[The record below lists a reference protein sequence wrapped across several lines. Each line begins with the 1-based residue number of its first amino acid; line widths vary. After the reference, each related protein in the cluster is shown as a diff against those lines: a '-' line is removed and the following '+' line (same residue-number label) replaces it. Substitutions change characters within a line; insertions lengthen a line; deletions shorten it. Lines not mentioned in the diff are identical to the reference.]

1 MPRLIRNLPFL
12 KLLAVLQ
19 ILLLARRHLQ
29 GLSRDDRRRM
39 VELTRRGHRL
49 SGAERRELR
58 ALASKLEPR
67 AFAMAAAKRLAP
79 IPLPGRRRR

>member
-1 MPRLIRNLPFL
+1 VPRLIRNLPFL

-19 ILLLARRHLQ
+19 VLLLARRHLH

-49 SGAERRELR
+49 SRSERRELR
-58 ALASKLEPR
+58 ELAMKLEPR
-67 AFAMAAAKRLAP
+67 AFVTAAAKHLAP
-79 IPLPGRRRR
+79 VPFPGRRRR